1 MYSLLQDLRHGVR
14 LLGKT
19 PGFSATALVTL
30 ALGIGAT
37 TAIFS
42 VVDAVLL
49 KPLPFRDPDRLLAI
63 WERKLG
69 QKQRQIFVASGNF
82 LEWSRE
88 SRTLEALAAIQ
99 ETHVN
104 LTGGPN
110 GHMEPEE
117 LKAERA
123 TAGLFPLLGVRAVVG
138 RTFLPEEDR
147 PGGAPSALLSY
158 GLWQRRFGADP
169 SIAGKAVMLGG
180 QSCNVTGVLPPG
192 FAVLEPGVEVW
203 TPLGLDGDG

>member
-1 MYSLLQDLRHGVR
+1 M
-14 LLGKT
+14 
-19 PGFSATALVTL
+19 TL

-49 KPLPFRDPDRLLAI
+49 KPLPFRDPHRLLAI
-63 WERKLG
+63 WETKLG
-69 QKQRQIFVASGNF
+69 QQERHIFVASGNF
-82 LEWSRE
+82 LEWSRG

-110 GHMEPEE
+110 GRMEPEE

-123 TAGLFPLLGVRAVVG
+123 TAGLFPLLGVRARVG
-138 RTFLPEEDR
+138 CTFLPEEDR
-147 PGGAPSALLSY
+147 PGARPA
-158 GLWQRRFGADP
+158 R
-169 SIAGKAVMLGG
+169 
-180 QSCNVTGVLPPG
+180 C
-192 FAVLEPGVEVW
+192 
-203 TPLGLDGDG
+203 